1 MYKQS
6 VIHYNCA
13 DFIPGMQ
20 GWFNIRQSRY
30 LIWQIKLFKRKKIIW
45 LFLYIFFNVIIICD
59 EDYE

>member
-6 VIHYNCA
+6 VIHYDCT
-13 DFIPGMQ
+13 DFIPDMQ

-45 LFLYIFFNVIIICD
+45 LFLHIFFNVIIICD
-59 EDYE
+59 EDY